1 MPDRSR
7 VGPKLVHDG
16 PPEESARPRHLPG
29 PRPARSRHQRPPG
42 SWRADAPAPRPPA
55 LDRFNP
61 RIGPSHP
68 HLTATRRVPVPR
80 MRQSLTRHSNMR
92 KILRWGYQG
101 VSSTIRRSRTHPI
114 PSEAGRHAAVQV
126 YRVQPHLRAWHL
138 PPGKSFLLGARPT
151 GPPTSMLSQTPRACL
166 TLGPARRG
174 AGPSLWRA
182 ITSSRTRTC
191 RDMKD
196 DLHMPHTH

>member
-114 PSEAGRHAAVQV
+114 PSEAGCRRPTDQSEE
-126 YRVQPHLRAWHL
+126 REPHLHPRRPIGHSSPDWSAPRWGGS
-138 PPGKSFLLGARPT
+138 PNGRRVLGAVPLRF
-151 GPPTSMLSQTPRACL
+151 GR
-166 TLGPARRG
+166 RRG
-174 AGPSLWRA
+174 VGF
-182 ITSSRTRTC
+182 T
-191 RDMKD
+191 
-196 DLHMPHTH
+196 